1 MNPNPLEPEAASGDT
16 SACLRWLHVNLVLS
30 RSVSLSEEQLRQLSH
45 AVGDD
50 AVRLPIALEP
60 PRPLTRSV
68 VRPAL
73 MTDAGAHGDG
83 RGCDDGPRRRRDV
96 VRGTLR
102 LDRGSSPRP
111 WCASTAAS
119 RGRARCHTYVR

>member
-96 VRGTLR
+96 VRGPH
-102 LDRGSSPRP
+102 RGSTVGRRQGHGVRRLLH
-111 WCASTAAS
+111 
-119 RGRARCHTYVR
+119 RGVVHAVTHM